1 MPDPVYAT
9 SLANV
14 LSDTPQLKSPVT
26 HFTPASPQPSY
37 PPPVSAPSRNRRGW
51 YPTQLLSRFRS
62 KSARDRPDTQQQ
74 PPPAPPS
81 APLLVDRYFRPL
93 ATPDPPPSL
102 AAYNHLCQR
111 VDKAAEIARTQ
122 MIVHVS
128 VTAYGLATLATVRDI
143 DFFAR
148 NEGSGV
154 KVPLVDIEFPFGTYM
169 MAIAL
174 LSTLTMFHFRICYG
188 RTVRLSRSAEQL
200 EALHRD
206 DPAFVPARGDHRYPW
221 FAFAVRERNGWS
233 WIAAP
238 LFHVVQYVLTPTLW
252 ALCCARTIRL
262 GTNVQHWVSYQT
274 PWHWPFTTVGA
285 LVALVCALLAVRD
298 ARSHG
303 KRGWLTAATACLS
316 LCVGVGWVGLSSW
329 AGSDGERSPFNL
341 KLRHAKL
348 SSLSLANI
356 ELTYADLWEA
366 HMEHAVLSLAQ
377 MEHADLRGAH
387 IEHADLRG
395 AHMEHADLRGAHME
409 HATLKEAHIEHAT
422 LQNAHMEHVLLQKA
436 HMNHATLK
444 EAHMEHATLQEAHIE
459 HATLQEAHMD
469 HAVLQQAHMDHA
481 ALLLAHM
488 EHTNLRG
495 AHMKHADLRGAH
507 MEHADLS
514 WAHMEHA
521 NLWGAH
527 MEHADLSS
535 AHMEHADLSSAH
547 MEHTNFRGARMAHAD
562 LRVAHMEHAVL
573 QGAHMEH
580 VVLHGAHMEHA
591 ALQWAHMEH
600 ADLLGAHMEH
610 AILSSAHMGHA
621 ALSSARMEHASL
633 YSAHLEH
640 AVLYS
645 AHMEHTILSSA
656 RMEHADLRKAHIEHA
671 RLQGTYMEHADLQ
684 GAILHGSTLE
694 NAVFSSANLLAT
706 DVTQDQLDGKLTPPL
721 KPLDFGFDP
730 NQWAP
735 PCGDA
740 ATQLPPLLVIA
751 PCHPLVATW

>member
-9 SLANV
+9 GLANV
-14 LSDTPQLKSPVT
+14 FSDTPQLKTLVT

-37 PPPVSAPSRNRRGW
+37 PQPVSAPSRNRRGW
-51 YPTQLLSRFRS
+51 HPTQLLSRFRS
-62 KSARDRPDTQQQ
+62 TTARDRPDTQQQ
-74 PPPAPPS
+74 PPPAPPR
-81 APLLVDRYFRPL
+81 APLLVDRFFRPL
-93 ATPDPPPSL
+93 ATPNPPPSL

-221 FAFAVRERNGWS
+221 FAFAVRERTGWS

-262 GTNVQHWVSYQT
+262 GTNVQHWVSYQIY
-274 PWHWPFTTVGA
+274 WHWPFTTVGA
-285 LVALVCALLAVRD
+285 LVALTCALLAVRD

-329 AGSDGERSPFNL
+329 AGSDGQPSPFNL

-348 SSLSLANI
+348 SGLRLPNI
-356 ELTYADLWEA
+356 ELTYADLQEA
-366 HMEHAVLSLAQ
+366 HMEHA
-377 MEHADLRGAH
+377 
-387 IEHADLRG
+387 
-395 AHMEHADLRGAHME
+395 
-409 HATLKEAHIEHAT
+409 
-422 LQNAHMEHVLLQKA
+422 
-436 HMNHATLK
+436 
-444 EAHMEHATLQEAHIE
+444 
-459 HATLQEAHMD
+459 
-469 HAVLQQAHMDHA
+469 
-481 ALLLAHM
+481 
-488 EHTNLRG
+488 NLNE
-495 AHMKHADLRGAH
+495 AH

-514 WAHMEHA
+514 FAHMEHTKLWRAHMEHAVLLGAHIEHANLQWAHMEHVD
-521 NLWGAH
+521 LLGTH
-527 MEHADLSS
+527 MEHAVL
-535 AHMEHADLSSAH
+535 
-547 MEHTNFRGARMAHAD
+547 RM
-562 LRVAHMEHAVL
+562 AHMEHAVL

-580 VVLHGAHMEHA
+580 VDLLGAHMEHA
-591 ALQWAHMEH
+591 VLRVAHMEHADLREAHMEH

-610 AILSSAHMGHA
+610 TVLREAH
-621 ALSSARMEHASL
+621 
-633 YSAHLEH
+633 
-640 AVLYS
+640 
-645 AHMEHTILSSA
+645 
-656 RMEHADLRKAHIEHA
+656 MEHADLR
-671 RLQGTYMEHADLQ
+671 
-684 GAILHGSTLE
+684 GAVLHGSMLE

-706 DVTQDQLDGKLTPPL
+706 DLTQDQLDGKLTPPH
-721 KPLDFGFDP
+721 KPFDLLFNP
-730 NQWAP
+730 DEWAP